1 MYHNH
6 HLLHKYLLIALI
18 LINFQNYNQN
28 VILDI
33 LDMKMFLYDVVVV
46 FVVVVIVVFVFVL
59 SDKDEG
65 LFYLCLSESEFSVSC
80 KRAL

>member
-1 MYHNH
+1 
-6 HLLHKYLLIALI
+6 
-18 LINFQNYNQN
+18 
-28 VILDI
+28 
-33 LDMKMFLYDVVVV
+33 MFLYDVVVV
-46 FVVVVIVVFVFVL
+46 FVVVVIVVFVFVFVL